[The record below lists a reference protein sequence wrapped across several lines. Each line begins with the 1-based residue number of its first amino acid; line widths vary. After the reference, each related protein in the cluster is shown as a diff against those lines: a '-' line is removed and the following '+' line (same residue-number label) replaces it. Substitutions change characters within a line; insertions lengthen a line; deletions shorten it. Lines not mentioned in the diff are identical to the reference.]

1 MEDAP
6 YQSQREAPSKLK
18 SSSALQRHA
27 QKTNSMA
34 KGHAKKQNKKTN
46 AKINRNQKG
55 KNKKNTKTIWLQFT
69 QERLL
74 MLRI

>member
-55 KNKKNTKTIWLQFT
+55 KN
-69 QERLL
+69 
-74 MLRI
+74 

>member
-34 KGHAKKQNKKTN
+34 KGHAKKQNKKQM
-46 AKINRNQKG
+46 QK
-55 KNKKNTKTIWLQFT
+55 
-69 QERLL
+69 
-74 MLRI
+74 